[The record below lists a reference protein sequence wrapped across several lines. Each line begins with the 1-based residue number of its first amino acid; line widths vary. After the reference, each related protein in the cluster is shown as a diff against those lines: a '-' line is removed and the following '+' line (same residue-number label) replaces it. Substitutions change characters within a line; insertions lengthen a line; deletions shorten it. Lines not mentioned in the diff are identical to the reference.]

1 MFKKMPKNISFKVFF
16 KAILLHIFIT
26 FSFVN
31 PVFAKDMQQ
40 RLGVG
45 YRNSF
50 IVDVPAVAANYFF
63 SNEIATQFSIGMDT
77 QKDNSRSA
85 YGLGLRRTIFKEA
98 NLNFHIGGQV
108 GLVNQEISG
117 STSSGFDLAALAGV
131 EFFMAGLENLGFSV
145 DTGIAMSS
153 IQQTRFR
160 TVGQS
165 FLSAGI
171 FFYF

>member
-1 MFKKMPKNISFKVFF
+1 MLKNITFRAIF
-16 KAILLHIFIT
+16 KAVLLHIFFA
-26 FSFVN
+26 FSFAN
-31 PVFAKDMQQ
+31 SVFAKDMQQ

-50 IVDVPAVAANYFF
+50 VVDVPAVAVNYFF
-63 SNEIATQFSIGMDT
+63 SNEIATQFSIGIDT

-108 GLVNQEISG
+108 ALVNQEISG
-117 STSSGFDLAALAGV
+117 SSSSGFDLAALSGV
-131 EFFMAGLENLGFSV
+131 EFYMSGLENLGFSV

-153 IQQTRFR
+153 VQQTRFR
-160 TVGQS
+160 TLGQS